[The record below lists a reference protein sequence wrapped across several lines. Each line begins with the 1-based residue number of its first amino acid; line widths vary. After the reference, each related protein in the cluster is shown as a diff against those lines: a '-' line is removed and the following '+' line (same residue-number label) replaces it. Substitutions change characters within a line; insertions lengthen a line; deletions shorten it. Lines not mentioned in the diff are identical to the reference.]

1 LWHTTLYTHYSHY
14 GGNGVFENWKYLVQT
29 KFQNPFWKSGN
40 CFHEYS
46 WTYMNPLN
54 IVIILWIPEC
64 SFPLKI
70 IKFYIF
76 KVFSVIHEYSW
87 MFTSFENN
95 NLHWICEYSWIFL
108 KTNLNTSITR
118 GDWSIHEN
126 SWMFISHESICF
138 SLNYLMNSWMFT
150 SIHEDKKLN
159 SVFIELTKSLRN
171 SISYENSWMF
181 ISLEN
186 YKILYF

>member
-1 LWHTTLYTHYSHY
+1 MWHTTYSHY

-54 IVIILWIPEC
+54 FVIILWIPEC

-76 KVFSVIHEYSW
+76 KVFSVIHDYSW
-87 MFTSFENN
+87 MFTSFENIVIFIEFVN
-95 NLHWICEYSWIFL
+95 IYEYSWRQTLCLRL
-108 KTNLNTSITR
+108 KSALTC
-118 GDWSIHEN
+118 GDLSIHEN
-126 SWMFISHESICF
+126 SWMLYPLKIFESWINCNSNNSYMF
-138 SLNYLMNSWMFT
+138 MNSWW
-150 SIHEDKKLN
+150 
-159 SVFIELTKSLRN
+159 FI
-171 SISYENSWMF
+171 F
-181 ISLEN
+181 
-186 YKILYF
+186 